1 VASVKAILSESVYS
15 KMSQKP
21 QNLDVIRVNG
31 LKKIEVGKDDN
42 TQWIVNLNAPCDVLL
57 SNNKELLGNPI
68 DINKIKDANFD
79 QVFTFGGKKTASPE
93 SAENRTGL
101 TSRASLQPE
110 R

>member
-42 TQWIVNLNAPCDVLL
+42 TQWIVNLNAQCDVLL

-79 QVFTFGGKKTASPE
+79 
-93 SAENRTGL
+93 
-101 TSRASLQPE
+101 
-110 R
+110 